1 VPVGP
6 SGARAAASAASSG
19 NSGLASSA
27 NQRQRRAESSSTA
40 GGVDTGETSQP
51 TAKRARFGE
60 GGGRGSARRG
70 NRPGGHAQERVFDCS
85 QQVRGRIWARKSAA
99 GCLEGG

>member
-51 TAKRARFGE
+51 TAKRARVGE